1 MGAQGGSQCTHS
13 PEVRTTRHLAL
24 PAPCPSPLT
33 PRSPSD
39 IGVPG
44 RGLSHQWVDCD
55 VTECAWPPGRMSEPS
70 LSRLGVGPG
79 DTPGTQTHRPRTLGE
94 ANALEHATALG
105 TIRPG
110 AGGLSPSWVL
120 WGLFG
125 RTQEG
130 WKKRPKDRDLG
141 GGAGGGPSLRLGL
154 GNWKKLVFAAAQ
166 KQGRRREAGQR
177 YRKDQEEPSMPHG
190 RTEVFIP
197 AEKLKPSLEVIT

>member
-1 MGAQGGSQCTHS
+1 M
-13 PEVRTTRHLAL
+13 RTTRHLAL

-141 GGAGGGPSLRLGL
+141 AGQGVGHPLGWVLETGKNLCLLRPRSKAGG
-154 GNWKKLVFAAAQ
+154 
-166 KQGRRREAGQR
+166 
-177 YRKDQEEPSMPHG
+177 
-190 RTEVFIP
+190 
-197 AEKLKPSLEVIT
+197 EKLGRGIGRIKRNPLCPMAELRFLFQQKNLNPV